1 MSTRRSRDKRIE
13 ELEEQIKKLTEEL
26 KDLKVDSEL
35 EKQTQAY
42 RRQERIDEV
51 ARRNQA
57 TRVYNFQSPEEI
69 VPQLHDRVIILNHH
83 KNLRGRTG
91 HVAKTTPY
99 TVTIKLE
106 GCGTPVTKYKSS
118 VAIID
123 KYDQIVTAN
132 NIHFQ

>member
-1 MSTRRSRDKRIE
+1 MSSRRSRDKRIN
-13 ELEEQIKKLTEEL
+13 ELEREISKLAKEL
-26 KDLKVDSEL
+26 NDLKVETEL
-35 EKQTQAY
+35 ETQAQIY
-42 RRQERIDEV
+42 RRQERSNEI

-57 TRVYNFQSPEEI
+57 TKVYNFQSIEEV

-91 HVAKTTPY
+91 HVSKVTPH
-99 TVTIKLE
+99 TVTINLE
-106 GCGTPVTKYKSS
+106 GCGTPVTKYKTS

-132 NIHFQ
+132 KVHFQ

>member
-1 MSTRRSRDKRIE
+1 VDAA
-13 ELEEQIKKLTEEL
+13 LETQA
-26 KDLKVDSEL
+26 
-35 EKQTQAY
+35 QAY
-42 RRQERIDEV
+42 RRQERLDEI
-51 ARRNQA
+51 ARQNQA
-57 TRVYNFQSPEEI
+57 TRVYNFQSPEEV
-69 VPQLHDRVIILNHH
+69 VPRLHDRVIILNYY
-83 KNLRGRTG
+83 KNLQGKTG
-91 HVAKTTPY
+91 HVIKTTPH